1 MIMHNAPMKRPLLL
15 PLLVLATL
23 TLAGC
28 QTIKAHNPF
37 RHTEP
42 DYKAA
47 QQERPLE
54 MPPGMDAPPSTD
66 ALTIPDA
73 GSAAPGVAAQPE
85 SGSAPATTAAPG
97 VAPASTSNSLTLA
110 DAPDSVYHRVGL
122 ALSRG
127 DVGAVTAHDDAAH
140 TYDVAVDSV
149 VAKKSEGGFFHRLF
163 HRNHN
168 ETVKGT
174 VTVSVEPS
182 GAGSVVTAQGN
193 ADAVARVIG
202 MLQQRLQ

>member
-1 MIMHNAPMKRPLLL
+1 MIMHNAPMKRSLLL
-15 PLLVLATL
+15 PLVLATL
-23 TLAGC
+23 ALAGC

-42 DYKAA
+42 DYKTA

-66 ALTIPDA
+66 ALTIPDS
-73 GSAAPGVAAQPE
+73 GSSAPGVAAQPE
-85 SGSAPATTAAPG
+85 SGAAPATAAP
-97 VAPASTSNSLTLA
+97 AAASTATSNSLTLT

-127 DVGAVTAHDDAAH
+127 DVGAVTAHDDTAH

-149 VAKKSEGGFFHRLF
+149 VVKKSEGGFFHHLL

>member
-42 DYKAA
+42 DYKTA

-66 ALTIPDA
+66 ALMIPDS
-73 GSAAPGVAAQPE
+73 GSAAPGVAAQ
-85 SGSAPATTAAPG
+85 SGSDAAPAAT
-97 VAPASTSNSLTLA
+97 APASTGNSLTLT

-127 DVGAVTAHDDAAH
+127 DVGAVTAHDDTAH
-140 TYDVAVDSV
+140 TYDVAVDSVV

-202 MLQQRLQ
+202 MLQQSLQ

>member
-15 PLLVLATL
+15 PLVLATL

-42 DYKAA
+42 DYKTA

-73 GSAAPGVAAQPE
+73 GSAAAGVAAQPE
-85 SGSAPATTAAPG
+85 SGAAPATAAP
-97 VAPASTSNSLTLA
+97 VAAPASTSNSLTLA

-127 DVGAVTAHDDAAH
+127 DVGAVTAHDDTAH

-149 VAKKSEGGFFHRLF
+149 AVKKSEGGFFHRLF

-174 VTVSVEPS
+174 VTVSVEAS
-182 GAGSVVTAQGN
+182 GGGSVVTAQG
-193 ADAVARVIG
+193 APDAVARVIG